1 LRADAFCHH
10 QHFVLG
16 CDPLQQFRRGFVVR
30 VLRHELAAH
39 GEVKDGSAQLLDLV
53 GAAGIPYRAWLL
65 LNRTFASES
74 ISERAETGLA
84 IVPACFCACAVPTF
98 ASRLPEFEA
107 EFDASFDEDS
117 ASLLYMATEAFFG
130 VLVFALFLDRL
141 RGKRRG
147 VTAMM
152 HYSIYPA

>member
-1 LRADAFCHH
+1 LRADAFCRH

-16 CDPLQQFRRGFVVR
+16 CDPLQQFRRGFLVR
-30 VLRHELAAH
+30 VLRHELATH
-39 GEVKDGSAQLLDLV
+39 GEVKDG
-53 GAAGIPYRAWLL
+53 AGGHPLSRLAPPQSDFCE
-65 LNRTFASES
+65 RES

-98 ASRLPEFEA
+98 ASRLPEFA
-107 EFDASFDEDS
+107 ADFDASFDEDS
-117 ASLLYMATEAFFG
+117 ASLLYMATGGGKTEACLG

-147 VTAMM
+147 VTAMT
-152 HYSIYPA
+152 HYSLYPA